1 MKRSAGGEGRE
12 INEHARKDTF
22 NASGPN
28 AYNPPHAP
36 SINFK
41 NPNPKSPNVTTNFL
55 NSRHYQIFKPKGEE
69 RNN

>member
-12 INEHARKDTF
+12 INEHARIPLMHRVLTHTILPML
-22 NASGPN
+22 SV
-28 AYNPPHAP
+28 
-36 SINFK
+36 NFK
-41 NPNPKSPNVTTNFL
+41 NPNPKSPNVTSNFL